1 MNTNKSIM
9 KKLMPI
15 IIVMMMPILFI
26 ACEKSDAIQG
36 EYVPKPDTLMPVYT
50 DTGAEVIAFRVN
62 GRMVI
67 SEDRVRRTR
76 GFASGFGK
84 ELDNGSF
91 WFFFEGGYRASDRSE
106 GVRIYI
112 YNIVDTGIYIL
123 KESTYTNRNQG
134 QYYIGP
140 NVSLAA
146 AYTTRDNLKGYVHLK
161 KIDTLKRIIAGTF
174 EFDAKIFNWFGP
186 ENDSLSITDGIFDMT
201 Y

>member
-9 KKLMPI
+9 KKFRPI

-36 EYVPKPDTLMPVYT
+36 GYVSKPDTLMPAYT

-67 SEDRVRRTR
+67 SEDRVQRTR
-76 GFASGFGK
+76 GFASGYFIPVDST
-84 ELDNGSF
+84 EHVF
-91 WFFFEGGYRASDRSE
+91 YFEGGYRASDRSE
-106 GVRIYI
+106 GIRIKI

-140 NVSLAA
+140 NESLAV
-146 AYTTRDNLKGYVHLK
+146 AYTTRDNLKGFVHLK